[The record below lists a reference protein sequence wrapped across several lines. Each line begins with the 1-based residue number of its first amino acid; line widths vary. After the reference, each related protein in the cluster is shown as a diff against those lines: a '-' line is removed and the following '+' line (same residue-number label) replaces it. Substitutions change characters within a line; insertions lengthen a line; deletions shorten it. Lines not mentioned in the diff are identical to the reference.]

1 MNNKLVKEKEIKIP
15 LIFGKDEDEVEELDI
30 LERALDSHAK
40 KYETNENNTEIITT
54 EIRSTLKND
63 ELD

>member
-15 LIFGKDEDEVEELDI
+15 LIFSKDEDEVEELDI

-40 KYETNENNTEIITT
+40 KYETDENKL
-54 EIRSTLKND
+54 LKI
-63 ELD
+63 

>member
-40 KYETNENNTEIITT
+40 KYETNENKL
-54 EIRSTLKND
+54 LKM
-63 ELD
+63 